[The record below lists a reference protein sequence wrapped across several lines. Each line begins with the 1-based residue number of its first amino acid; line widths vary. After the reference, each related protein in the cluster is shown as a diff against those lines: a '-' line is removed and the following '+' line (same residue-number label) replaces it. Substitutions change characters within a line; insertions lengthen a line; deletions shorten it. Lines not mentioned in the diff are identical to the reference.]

1 MKMRKRFE
9 QPAKPHNFI
18 SNYHDNYS
26 AEASPC
32 SPTPSTCSPG
42 ARASPCSR
50 QAGHWIFKHFFDDS
64 EIFRELADHYN
75 KDLFRFEFKTVGERN
90 KALKLLELRGFDVEL
105 VEDLKGYVVKLP
117 RYSKYAPVLKNS
129 VAMIETPEWRIF
141 LMKDLAAVE
150 EAQRQGAKLVE
161 VDVKF

>member
-1 MKMRKRFE
+1 MLPRRKSITVF
-9 QPAKPHNFI
+9 K
-18 SNYHDNYS
+18 
-26 AEASPC
+26 
-32 SPTPSTCSPG
+32 
-42 ARASPCSR
+42 
-50 QAGHWIFKHFFDDS
+50 AGGQWIFKHFFDDS
-64 EIFRELADHYN
+64 EIFRELADYYN

-90 KALKLLELRGFDVEL
+90 KALKLLELRCFDVEL
-105 VEDLKGYVVKLP
+105 VEDLRGYAVKLP

-161 VDVKF
+161 VEVKF